1 MALHGEGFEVHGV
14 AKDGDIGAHEG
25 VEDHHVLL
33 GLGGAV
39 GAEGAV
45 EAVPGEGEW
54 SSGR

>member
-45 EAVPGEGEW
+45 EAVPGEGEG